1 MDVQLGCLSFY
12 VNNVPVVRDS
22 EADVAAKKGKGKFA
36 SAYAISSPGTTRFRP
51 AVFVYSPRASKLSQV
66 SVCGGVG
73 GLYVRCMLQ
82 MVCCIMSITVCLC

>member
-66 SVCGGVG
+66 GVCGGVG
-73 GLYVRCMLQ
+73 GVYVCCMLRTFW
-82 MVCCIMSITVCLC
+82 CIIIITVCLC